1 MGTMPSSAPAL
12 SSESVQLSQ
21 CKVRL
26 SSETECAYLQF
37 KDYTIGSAVGILP
50 GVLLYVMIGRL
61 ASGIA
66 EVANG
71 DTRASPVVLITTIV
85 VSIVVLIIVV
95 VLLAR
100 YAKRA
105 LTAQADAER
114 ETASAAPSDA
124 LGGSPIAEAVAGSG
138 ASASRPCAG
147 KVATGALEVV
157 HESDTDGATDDAQGV
172 EAAGGRRGAEQ
183 VSIGA

>member
-1 MGTMPSSAPAL
+1 MVRQL
-12 SSESVQLSQ
+12 LCSEV
-21 CKVRL
+21 CKLRL
-26 SSETECAYLQF
+26 IFETVCAYLQF
-37 KDYTIGSAVGILP
+37 QDYTIGSAVGILP

-105 LTAQADAER
+105 LAAQADAER
-114 ETASAAPSDA
+114 ETASDAPSDA
-124 LGGSPIAEAVAGSG
+124 LGGSSIAEAAAGGG
-138 ASASRPCAG
+138 AAATQPCAG
-147 KVATGALEVV
+147 KVATGTLEVV
-157 HESDTDGATDDAQGV
+157 HEGESDGANEHAQGG
-172 EAAGGRRGAEQ
+172 EAAGGRRGAQQ
-183 VSIGA
+183 VSLGA